1 MYLEKIEKF
10 LSQSKNENVTVD
22 IAELFI
28 QRICDYF
35 TSIIFCQ
42 NRIMIMSMFDSDPDM
57 EKYKES
63 EEIHRELAYEAV
75 ENLNELFCSQGFDPF
90 FSGDIDDPK
99 ELQTLSRDL
108 CFEFFRKKND
118 LESI

>member
-1 MYLEKIEKF
+1 
-10 LSQSKNENVTVD
+10 
-22 IAELFI
+22 
-28 QRICDYF
+28 
-35 TSIIFCQ
+35 
-42 NRIMIMSMFDSDPDM
+42 MIMSMFDSDPDK

-63 EEIHRELAYEAV
+63 EEIRRELAYEAV